1 MIWNGENGCEVK
13 KGRKYYIVNV
23 EDRICSCQ
31 SWYYHNEAYLKAY
44 AYAYALQPVNGLHE
58 WRKFGIKLVL
68 PPVEKTMPSRLRNR
82 GKAKNEPKKVWSG
95 QLSRANLIMRCK
107 KCGGES
113 HNRRSCNQPNTT
125 GPQSGMSTGTISQ
138 KRMTYQDPIN
148 TQESTATKKMKK

>member
-23 EDRICSCQ
+23 EDRICSCR
-31 SWYYHNEAYLKAY
+31 SWYYHNETYLKAY
-44 AYAYALQPVNGLHE
+44 AHALQPINGLHE
-58 WRKFGIKLVL
+58 WRKSGIKLVL
-68 PPVEKTMPSRLRNR
+68 PPVEKTMPGRKKKHR

-95 QLSRANLIMRCK
+95 QLSRASLIMRCR

-125 GPQSGMSTGTISQ
+125 RPQFGTSTRTRSQ